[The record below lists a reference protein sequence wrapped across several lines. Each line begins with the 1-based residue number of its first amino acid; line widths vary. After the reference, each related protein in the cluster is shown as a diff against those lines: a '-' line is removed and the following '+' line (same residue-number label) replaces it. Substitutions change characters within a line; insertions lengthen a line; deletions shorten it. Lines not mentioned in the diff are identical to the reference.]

1 MAVSR
6 AMADQQAQAAPWT
19 AGLLLLL
26 TLPPLFWAGNFI
38 VGRAMRGVVPPVTLS
53 FLRWAIALA
62 LLLPFA
68 WPALRR
74 DWRRYWANR
83 WRVLGVSVVGVA
95 AFNTLVYTGLQTT
108 TATNGILLN
117 AFIPILIVLLGAL
130 LYRQPIGLLQA
141 LGMAVSFAGV
151 LTIITHGQWQRLTA
165 LAFGGGD
172 VIVFSAMVCWAV
184 YTLWLRAIPAEID
197 RLGLLAVQMALA
209 LLVLAPLYAWEWAGG
224 ARVVWTWPSLAALLY
239 VGIFPSVLA
248 YLFYNWGVARVGAAR
263 AGLFIHLMPLFGALL
278 SVLLLGE
285 QLHGYHAVG
294 MAAIL
299 GGIVLSTRRMTR
311 R

>member
-1 MAVSR
+1 MPAT
-6 AMADQQAQAAPWT
+6 QAAPWT
-19 AGLLLLL
+19 WDLLLLL

-53 FLRWAIALA
+53 FLRWAIALV

-74 DWRRYWANR
+74 DWRQYWANR
-83 WRVLGVSVVGVA
+83 WRVLGVSIVGVA

-130 LYRQPIGLLQA
+130 FYRQPIGLLQV

-151 LTIITHGQWQRLTA
+151 LTIITHGQWQRLA
-165 LAFGGGD
+165 GLAFGSGD

-248 YLFYNWGVARVGAAR
+248 YLFYNWGVARAGAAR

-278 SVLLLGE
+278 SVLVLGE
-285 QLHGYHAVG
+285 RLHGYHAVG

-299 GGIVLSTRRMTR
+299 GGIMLSTRRMSR